1 MEKMHVSREQT
12 KITSNI
18 ASSWRIV
25 MYSSN
30 PGLTKVLSGGQVVTP
45 EFFPVLVM
53 GKRWSFQRVDSN
65 DQVETWNRLLLPDD
79 ATGPDATVPAALSYG

>member
-1 MEKMHVSREQT
+1 
-12 KITSNI
+12 
-18 ASSWRIV
+18 

-53 GKRWSFQRVDSN
+53 GRRWSFQRVDSN